1 MQLQHANS
9 AGIENLHVCH
19 MFTKCLEV
27 MKSIETRC
35 TM

>member
-19 MFTKCLEV
+19 MFIKCLEV
-27 MKSIETRC
+27 MESIETRY